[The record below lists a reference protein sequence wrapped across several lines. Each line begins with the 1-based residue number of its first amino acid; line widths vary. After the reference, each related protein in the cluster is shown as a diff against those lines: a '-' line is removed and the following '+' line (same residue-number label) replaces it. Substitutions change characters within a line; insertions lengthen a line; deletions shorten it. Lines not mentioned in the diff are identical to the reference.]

1 MSKSKLLL
9 AVAEDLRS
17 LADSVQAVANA
28 MLQNEPTV
36 NAEPKTPAPAPQKE
50 LTLEEGRAVLGEK
63 SRAGFTAEIQAL
75 LQKYG
80 ASKLSGID
88 PKHYAAL
95 LKDVEVL
102 KDATYKNSFFVNA
115 NSTTAPQIVDRSVQP
130 ILDRSEVYSGCYARV
145 SVNFYAFNSNGNRG
159 IACGL
164 GNIQKV
170 RDGEPLGGKSSA
182 ADDFATDLDDD
193 FLS

>member
-17 LADSVQAVANA
+17 LADSVQAVADA

-36 NAEPKTPAPAPQKE
+36 DTKPKAPAPAPQKE
-50 LTLEEGRAVLGEK
+50 LTLEEVRAVLGEK

-75 LQKYG
+75 LKKYG
-80 ASKLSGID
+80 ALKLSGID

-102 KDATYKNSFFVNA
+102 RDA
-115 NSTTAPQIVDRSVQP
+115 P
-130 ILDRSEVYSGCYARV
+130 
-145 SVNFYAFNSNGNRG
+145 
-159 IACGL
+159 
-164 GNIQKV
+164 
-170 RDGEPLGGKSSA
+170 
-182 ADDFATDLDDD
+182 
-193 FLS
+193 

>member
-1 MSKSKLLL
+1 MSKAKLLL

-17 LADSVQAVANA
+17 LADSVQAVADA
-28 MLQNEPTV
+28 MLSNEPTV
-36 NAEPKTPAPAPQKE
+36 DAEPTVPAPQKE
-50 LTLEEGRAVLGEK
+50 LTLEEVRAVLGEK

-102 KDATYKNSFFVNA
+102 KDAT
-115 NSTTAPQIVDRSVQP
+115 
-130 ILDRSEVYSGCYARV
+130 
-145 SVNFYAFNSNGNRG
+145 
-159 IACGL
+159 
-164 GNIQKV
+164 
-170 RDGEPLGGKSSA
+170 
-182 ADDFATDLDDD
+182 
-193 FLS
+193 

>member
-17 LADSVQAVANA
+17 LADSVQAVADA
-28 MLQNEPTV
+28 MLSNEPTV
-36 NAEPKTPAPAPQKE
+36 DAEPTVPAPQKE
-50 LTLEEGRAVLGEK
+50 LTLEEVRAVLGEK

-88 PKHYAAL
+88 PKHYEAL

-102 KDATYKNSFFVNA
+102 KDA
-115 NSTTAPQIVDRSVQP
+115 P
-130 ILDRSEVYSGCYARV
+130 
-145 SVNFYAFNSNGNRG
+145 
-159 IACGL
+159 
-164 GNIQKV
+164 
-170 RDGEPLGGKSSA
+170 
-182 ADDFATDLDDD
+182 
-193 FLS
+193 